1 MSQVL
6 GVILSQADTVPQF
19 GLGEEYVSPQGSTFK
34 YCSANGA
41 IAQYRLSTIDED
53 HDAVI
58 GTTTTAGAKPQLCG
72 ITMASLADNQYGWFA
87 VGPFSEEDLVYVLGK
102 TLCVHDVKLY
112 THATAGS
119 VDDTATTQ
127 IVGLALSTT
136 VGGADANTL
145 CYAVDRLTVNA

>member
-1 MSQVL
+1 MGQNL

-19 GLGEEYVSPQGSTFK
+19 GIGEEYVSPQGSTFK
-34 YCSANGA
+34 YLQANGA
-41 IAQYRLSTIDED
+41 VTQYFFCTVDED
-53 HDAVI
+53 YQATP
-58 GTTTTAGAKPQLCG
+58 GTTTTAGSKPQLGG
-72 ITMASLADNQYGWFA
+72 IAMAALADNQYGWFA
-87 VGPFSEEDLVYVLGK
+87 VGPFTEEDLVYVFAK

-112 THATAGS
+112 THATAGA

-127 IVGLALSTT
+127 IFGLALSTT